1 MENRELEPARF
12 VFEAMER
19 GNRTGCHDW
28 IKLVDNVEAYAAQ
41 EVAKATA
48 ELVAAS
54 QLVIDGIKYSEA
66 SPTYKGNMAFVETS
80 TGEWTEFQNAVKAL
94 EDLLHHKVKS

>member
-1 MENRELEPARF
+1 M
-12 VFEAMER
+12 MER
-19 GNRTGCHDW
+19 DVHDFVAEA
-28 IKLVDNVEAYAAQ
+28 IAIIATTDDLMDTELAPVFEAYAAQ

-48 ELVAAS
+48 KLVAAS

-66 SPTYKGNMAFVETS
+66 SPTYKGNMAFVEAS

-94 EDLLHHKVKS
+94 EELLHHKVKS